1 MKPFLTFCI
10 LAVSALC
17 ANAQLTVV
25 EIGADGKAAET
36 PLKQAANHSAS
47 GAKTD
52 INYAD
57 ALALGL
63 VEGLTE
69 YLPVSSTGHLII
81 ANAAL
86 GLESE
91 EPLTDKN
98 GRAVLG
104 KDLKPYTMKNAADAY
119 AIVIQFGAILAVA
132 LVYRDY
138 LLKMLAGLFG
148 RNPVGLR
155 LLRNII
161 AAFLPAAVVGL
172 ILHDA
177 INGYLF
183 GVKPVVAALAAGAL
197 LMFGVQKYYQK
208 REQSRAD
215 FTRLEDLSLR
225 QSLVVGVLQCMA
237 MWPGTSRSMMTIL
250 GGYLAGMRPADS
262 ARFSFLLGLAT
273 LSAASLYKV
282 YRDGAAMAETLS
294 VGPLAFGMAVAFA
307 SAAASVKWLI
317 GFLTRRGLAPFAW
330 YRLALAAALGA
341 MIYFDL
347 IG

>member
-36 PLKQAANHSAS
+36 PLKQAGKSPAAS

-91 EPLTDKN
+91 EPLADKN

-104 KDLKPYTMKNAADAY
+104 KEPQ
-119 AIVIQFGAILAVA
+119 I
-132 LVYRDY
+132 
-138 LLKMLAGLFG
+138 
-148 RNPVGLR
+148 P
-155 LLRNII
+155 
-161 AAFLPAAVVGL
+161 
-172 ILHDA
+172 
-177 INGYLF
+177 
-183 GVKPVVAALAAGAL
+183 
-197 LMFGVQKYYQK
+197 
-208 REQSRAD
+208 
-215 FTRLEDLSLR
+215 TR
-225 QSLVVGVLQCMA
+225 
-237 MWPGTSRSMMTIL
+237 
-250 GGYLAGMRPADS
+250 
-262 ARFSFLLGLAT
+262 
-273 LSAASLYKV
+273 
-282 YRDGAAMAETLS
+282 
-294 VGPLAFGMAVAFA
+294 
-307 SAAASVKWLI
+307 
-317 GFLTRRGLAPFAW
+317 
-330 YRLALAAALGA
+330 
-341 MIYFDL
+341 
-347 IG
+347 